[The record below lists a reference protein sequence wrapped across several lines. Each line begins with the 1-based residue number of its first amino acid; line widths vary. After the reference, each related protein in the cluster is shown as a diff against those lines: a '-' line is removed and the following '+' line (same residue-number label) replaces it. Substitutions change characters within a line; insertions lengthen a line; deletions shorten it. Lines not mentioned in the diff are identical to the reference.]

1 MSRPVNI
8 MSIAFVPD
16 DAQKMLSVLGA
27 SIRVGKDLV
36 ILPETCAGNLAEGAP
51 IDSET
56 VKTVQKT
63 AKDYKT
69 NIVFPLYVSHP
80 GAKRVNTALVIN
92 RDGEIVASYRKLYPY
107 WSEFDID
114 PPCAVTDGGDFTADL
129 DFGRIGLAICFDA
142 NFPEVWQRLSELG
155 AELVVWSSAYSA
167 GMQLAAYS
175 LIHHYPIVTC
185 TQVPDAAVYDLDG
198 REIAYKK
205 GEDVCVMEHTLD
217 LDRCIFHYNF
227 NQDKA
232 QKLVSEHGAD
242 VEIEKDYWRE
252 QWFILRSKNM
262 GAGARELAARYG
274 MTELAAYQKDSK
286 EKIDAMRIKL
296 EQSDTPRN

>member
-8 MSIAFVPD
+8 MSIAFQPD
-16 DAQKMLSVLGA
+16 GVQKMLSVLGS
-27 SIRVGKDLV
+27 SIREGKDLV
-36 ILPETCAGNLAEGAP
+36 ILPETSAGSLTEGLP

-56 VKTVQKT
+56 VKAVQKA

-69 NIVFPLYVSHP
+69 NIVFPLYIALP
-80 GAKRVNTALVIN
+80 GAKRVNSALVID
-92 RDGEIVASYRKLYPY
+92 RDGVITASYRKLYPY

-114 PPCAVTDGGDFTADL
+114 PPCSVTDGGDCAVDL

-142 NFPEVWQRLSELG
+142 NFPEVWRRLSELG
-155 AELVVWSSAYSA
+155 AEVAVWSSAYSA

-185 TQVPDAAVYDLDG
+185 TQVPDAAVYDVDG
-198 REIAYKK
+198 REVAYKR
-205 GEDVCVMEHTLD
+205 GEDACVMEHTLD

-232 QKLVSEHGAD
+232 EKLINEHGAD
-242 VEIEKDYWRE
+242 IEIEKDYWRE
-252 QWFILRSKNM
+252 QWFILHSKNKDV
-262 GAGARELAARYG
+262 GARELAARYG
-274 MTELAAYQKDSK
+274 MTELTAYQKDSRDR
-286 EKIDAMRIKL
+286 IDAMRVSL
-296 EQSDTPRN
+296 R